1 MKLRLLIASMGAES
15 LNDGI
20 EAIDPAKKEEL
31 LEKIRQFDAK
41 LALDKERLKL
51 EKEKHNEDVRL
62 KEKALN
68 KPTVTR
74 K

>member
-1 MKLRLLIASMGAES
+1 MGAES

-51 EKEKHNEDVRL
+51 EKEK
-62 KEKALN
+62 A
-68 KPTVTR
+68 
-74 K
+74 